1 MSSDNGHVTEIE
13 PRELYECWRR
23 GEAGRVIDV
32 RSPMEFATRR
42 LPMAEL
48 HPLDEL
54 DPAAVAEVRDAPL
67 VMVCRSGSRSADAA
81 RRMAEAGYGDVRVV
95 AGGTERWAAE
105 QLPVIEQAEAFS
117 IERQV
122 RIAAGGL
129 VLIGAVLALTVSVW
143 FALLPAFIGG
153 GLVFAGITNTCGM
166 GMVMLKM
173 PWNRRAPAASCCA
186 SGGTEGVGDEGAQTC
201 GASRT

>member
-1 MSSDNGHVTEIE
+1 MSSSNANVKSIDPCEFYD
-13 PRELYECWRR
+13 RWRR

-48 HPLDEL
+48 YPLDEL
-54 DPAAVAEVRDAPL
+54 DPAKVAEDRAAPL
-67 VMVCRSGSRSADAA
+67 VMVCKSGSRSSAAAGKLVDA
-81 RRMAEAGYGDVRVV
+81 GFQNVGVV
-95 AGGTERWAAE
+95 EGGTDRWAAE

-122 RIAAGGL
+122 RILAGGL
-129 VLIGAVLALTVSVW
+129 ALVGAVLALTVSVW

-153 GLVFAGITNTCGM
+153 GLVFAGISNTCGM
-166 GMVMLKM
+166 GAVLLKM
-173 PWNRRAPAASCCA
+173 PWNRTRPPERGAACGVSAP
-186 SGGTEGVGDEGAQTC
+186 
-201 GASRT
+201 